1 MEILQ
6 LDQIKAWE
14 THLKWLEWVHW
25 PQEAV
30 CQVGEL
36 RSLEVKWEYSN
47 IHLGILTLKALKN
60 ALLWALATTQTL
72 RKGHSLV
79 KTPQDLLVQADH
91 LCHSICSLCTIRP
104 QVKALM
110 ASQENQSNPSNKG
123 SFKCSHLLSHRP
135 VLDSKINSLNPTVII
150 MRF

>member
-1 MEILQ
+1 MEILR

-14 THLKWLEWVHW
+14 TLLKWLELVHW

-30 CQVGEL
+30 CQVREL

-47 IHLGILTLKALKN
+47 IHLGILTLRALKS
-60 ALLWALATTQTL
+60 ARLWAWTTTQTL

-79 KTPQDLLVQADH
+79 KTPQDPIVQADH
-91 LCHSICSLCTIRP
+91 LSPSICSLCTTRL

-110 ASQENQSNPSNKG
+110 VSQENQSNPSNRG
-123 SFKCSHLLSHRP
+123 SFKCSHLLSLQP